1 MKYGEGK
8 TKAAHAKNNQK
19 QRQGKTARK
28 NQCSSRRSRRVEEG
42 GGKGKGRVDRLT
54 AAAGGGMA
62 FAQKKVD
69 GIKIINKC

>member
-28 NQCSSRRSRRVEEG
+28 NQCSSRRGARVEEG
-42 GGKGKGRVDRLT
+42 GEKGNSRLT

-62 FAQKKVD
+62 FAQKK
-69 GIKIINKC
+69 KLME